1 MGAPPSLPL
10 LTRASRPLTFEITAV
25 NEKGETLPI
34 SIACEHPL
42 TLYVDKREVVTL
54 MTLGAWPEALA
65 IGYIR
70 NQRLVDSVEQIAS
83 VHVDWEVNAVA
94 VTTRDGLGD
103 AAQRM
108 EKRTVTTGC
117 GQGTMF
123 GDLMQDVDNIRLSSD
138 ARLTQER
145 LFALTQEVRQLQT
158 IHKRAGAVHGCALV
172 RNGADGVEVLM
183 FIEDVGRHNAVD
195 AIAGR
200 MWLEG
205 LDGGDKIFFTTG
217 RLTSEMVIKAA
228 QMGVPFLVSRN
239 GVTQMGW
246 EIARQTGITLIGRAQ
261 GRHYLVYTGAERF
274 SR

>member
-1 MGAPPSLPL
+1 
-10 LTRASRPLTFEITAV
+10 
-25 NEKGETLPI
+25 
-34 SIACEHPL
+34 
-42 TLYVDKREVVTL
+42 
-54 MTLGAWPEALA
+54 
-65 IGYIR
+65 
-70 NQRLVDSVEQIAS
+70 
-83 VHVDWEVNAVA
+83 
-94 VTTRDGLGD
+94 VTTRRGLGD
-103 AAQRM
+103 AAERM
-108 EKRTVTTGC
+108 QQRTVTTGC

-123 GDLMQDVDNIRLSSD
+123 GDLMQDVENIRLPSD
-138 ARLTQER
+138 ARLDQER

-158 IHKRAGAVHGCALV
+158 IHKRAGAVHGCALA

-205 LDGGDKIFFTTG
+205 LEGGDKIFFTTG

-228 QMGVPFLVSRN
+228 QMGIPFLISRN

-246 EIARQTGITLIGRAQ
+246 EIARRTGITAIGRVQ
-261 GRHYLVYTGAERF
+261 GRHYLVYTGTERF

>member
-25 NEKGETLPI
+25 NEKGEVLPI
-34 SIACEHPL
+34 SIAGENPL
-42 TLYVDKREVVTL
+42 TLYVDKREIVTL
-54 MTLGAWPEALA
+54 MTLGVWPEALA
-65 IGYIR
+65 IGYLR
-70 NQRLVDSVEQIAS
+70 NQRLVESLQDIVSVQ
-83 VHVDWEVNAVA
+83 VDWDVNAVA
-94 VTTRDGLGD
+94 VTTRHGLGD
-103 AAQRM
+103 VTERM
-108 EKRTVTTGC
+108 QKRTVTTGC

-123 GDLMQDVDNIRLSSD
+123 GDLMQDIENIRLPAD
-138 ARLTQER
+138 ARLSHER
-145 LFALTQEVRQLQT
+145 LLELTQEVRQLQT
-158 IHKRAGAVHGCALV
+158 IHKQAGAVHGCALC
-172 RNGADGVEVLM
+172 RNAPDGVEVLM

-217 RLTSEMVIKAA
+217 RLTSEMVIKTA
-228 QMGVPFLVSRN
+228 QMGIPFLISRN